1 MVVNP
6 PFDLLI
12 TNQKRRLRY
21 LGHILRMEPDRQITI
36 ILALIK
42 GSIDYTKPSLFMD
55 VENSTLEDLVRLA
68 QDRYSCNLI
77 VGSLFLV

>member
-21 LGHILRMEPDRQITI
+21 LGNILRMELDRLLPRTI
-36 ILALIK
+36 ILALTK
-42 GSIDYTKPSLFMD
+42 GSTDYPKPSLFMD

-77 VGSLFLV
+77 VGRL

>member
-21 LGHILRMEPDRQITI
+21 LGHILRMEPDRLLRRTI
-36 ILALIK
+36 ILALTK
-42 GSIDYTKPSLFMD
+42 GSTDYPKPPLFKD

-68 QDRYSCNLI
+68 KDR
-77 VGSLFLV
+77 

>member
-21 LGHILRMEPDRQITI
+21 LGHILRMEPDRLLRRTI
-36 ILALIK
+36 ILALTK
-42 GSIDYTKPSLFMD
+42 GSTDYPKPSLFID

-68 QDRYSCNLI
+68 QDRYRYNLI
-77 VGSLFLV
+77 VGSL

>member
-12 TNQKRRLRY
+12 TNQKRKLRY
-21 LGHILRMEPDRQITI
+21 LGHILRMEPDRLLRRTI
-36 ILALIK
+36 ILALTK

-55 VENSTLEDLVRLA
+55 VENSTLEDLVRLD

-77 VGSLFLV
+77 VGSL

>member
-12 TNQKRRLRY
+12 TNQKRRLSY
-21 LGHILRMEPDRQITI
+21 LGHILHMEPDRLLRRTI
-36 ILALIK
+36 ILALTK
-42 GSIDYTKPSLFMD
+42 GSTDYPKPSLFMD

-68 QDRYSCNLI
+68 QDRYSCVLYCK
-77 VGSLFLV
+77 